1 MKTIAVVTGGAGGIG
16 LATAKLLGK
25 EHHVVLCD
33 VNPDKLHKAV
43 NELRELDLS
52 CESFI
57 CDVTDRDSVERLAG
71 TAHRKGRVLALVHA
85 AGVSP
90 LMGDA
95 AFVLRINALGTVL
108 VNEAFL
114 HRAEEGFASI
124 NVGSMA
130 GYFLPRFLIPKR
142 GYRFS
147 RTDPDK
153 LLRRLRS
160 ACRMVPG
167 KYRSEMAYLIS
178 KNFVIWYSRTEAQRF
193 GEKGA
198 RILSVSPGSIDTE
211 IGQLEKESGS
221 EQILKYAAIKRFGT
235 PDEVAG
241 VIAFSADK
249 QAAYLTGVDIP
260 CDGGVIA
267 GFRTRDLLSFTAR
280 RTAR

>member
-1 MKTIAVVTGGAGGIG
+1 METIAVVTGGAGGIG

-25 EHHVVLCD
+25 EHHVILSDIHQDKLQAAVTELRAMGLSCESVLCD
-33 VNPDKLHKAV
+33 V
-43 NELRELDLS
+43 
-52 CESFI
+52 
-57 CDVTDRDSVERLAG
+57 TDPKSVEDLAA

-95 AFVLRINALGTVL
+95 ASVLKINALGTIL

-114 HRAEEGFASI
+114 HRAEEGFACI

-130 GYFLPRFLIPKR
+130 GYFLPHWVIPKR

-153 LLRRLRS
+153 FLRRLKFS
-160 ACRMVPG
+160 CHMVPG
-167 KYRSEMAYLIS
+167 KYRSKMAYLLS
-178 KNFVIWYSRTEAQRF
+178 KNFVIWYSKMEAHRF

-211 IGQLEKESGS
+211 MGQLEKESGS
-221 EQILKYAAIKRFGT
+221 EQILDCAAIKRFGT
-235 PDEVAG
+235 PEEVAG
-241 VIAFSADK
+241 LIAFSAGE
-249 QAAYLTGVDIP
+249 QASYLTGVDIP

-267 GFRTRDLLSFTAR
+267 GFRTRDLFSFVTP
-280 RTAR
+280 